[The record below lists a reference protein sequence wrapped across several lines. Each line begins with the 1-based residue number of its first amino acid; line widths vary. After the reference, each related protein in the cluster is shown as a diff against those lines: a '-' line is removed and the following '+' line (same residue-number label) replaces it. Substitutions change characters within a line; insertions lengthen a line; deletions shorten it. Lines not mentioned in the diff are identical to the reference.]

1 MSKIEKRQKKLL
13 DLLQIYKRIDISQVS
28 KWLDISET
36 TARRMCSKLEEDQK
50 VIRVHGGVQLTEQ
63 FLNEF
68 SYQSKE
74 LKQLHEKVSIGNYS
88 ASLITSGDRIYLDSG
103 TTIHQFAMA
112 LINRIKKQEFQDLVV
127 ITNSLANFD
136 PLAEYCK
143 VILVGGEVR
152 LPRLDVCGSISE
164 EIISKFHITKA
175 FLGVDGVHIQKGFM
189 TTDERTSTL
198 NKLILADVDEAY
210 ILCDSTK
217 FGKTSFMAYA
227 QPDEVKNVVTDW
239 NLADK
244 TAEIFTQA
252 GFPLVIT
259 DETIV

>member
-1 MSKIEKRQKKLL
+1 MSKIEKRQEKLL
-13 DLLQIYKRIDISQVS
+13 DLLQTYKRLEISQVS

-36 TARRMCSKLEEDQK
+36 TARRMCSRLEEDQK
-50 VIRVHGGVQLTEQ
+50 VIRVHGGVQLTVQ

-74 LKQLHEKVSIGNYS
+74 LNQLHEKVSIGNYG
-88 ASLITSGDRIYLDSG
+88 ASLISSGDRIYCDSG
-103 TTIHQFAMA
+103 TTIHQFALA
-112 LINRIKKQEFQDLVV
+112 LINRIKKQELQDIVV
-127 ITNSLANFD
+127 LTNSLANFD

-175 FLGVDGVHIQKGFM
+175 FLGVDGIHVQKGYM

-198 NKLILADVDEAY
+198 NKIIVADADESF

-217 FGKTSFMAYA
+217 FGRTSFISYA
-227 QPDEVKNVVTDW
+227 LPQEVKGIITDW
-239 NLADK
+239 KLP
-244 TAEIFTQA
+244 TQSAEIFKQA
-252 GFPLVIT
+252 GFSLVIT
-259 DETIV
+259 DEIKL